1 MKYYAINL
9 KLAGKDVRT
18 GKRYNEYQVMLI
30 ADNQELTEAFIK
42 NRARELYDDMWVE
55 QVIQVTEISEQD
67 YKAGMEAW
75 A

>member
-1 MKYYAINL
+1 MNYYAINL

-18 GKRYNEYQVMLI
+18 SKRYSEYQVMLM
-30 ADNQELTEAFIK
+30 ADNQGLTEAFIK
-42 NRARELYDDMWVE
+42 NRARELYDGMWVE

-67 YKAGMEAW
+67 YKASIEAW

>member
-1 MKYYAINL
+1 
-9 KLAGKDVRT
+9 
-18 GKRYNEYQVMLI
+18 MLI
-30 ADNQELTEAFIK
+30 ADDQGLTEAFIK